1 MKRIPRITKKMRSL
15 KARKFNKIAEP
26 WGLAAVWN
34 KSLSQVEKREVK
46 PRDYLWATDA
56 SKSPVDTFL
65 SMKGTLASNPPN
77 ARSLRKF
84 EAGDVFE
91 WVVSMLLMRAGILK
105 TSQQRCEY
113 QYKGLLRVSGKI
125 DYIAGGKPDLK
136 KIKAELDELD
146 LPDVFKRGAL
156 KIVAH
161 IKAKYP
167 DGLPEMP
174 FEVKSISSFLA
185 DGMERKNRSIKHHRT
200 QLYHYLKAARYDT
213 GMIIYICRDDLR
225 MFEFAVQLNDK
236 ETEKEYKGYIKTMT
250 EWYKADMQPTI
261 EDPIVFD
268 EDMGKFSKN
277 FKVEY
282 SQYLKKLYGF
292 SEPRKY
298 SELVSPK
305 VQKWNRVLGR
315 VKKGEKMTEKNLE
328 AIKEMAADGFNYKKI
343 ISQFA
348 TSDEE

>member
-1 MKRIPRITKKMRSL
+1 MKRIPRVTKRMRSL
-15 KARKFNKIAEP
+15 KASKFNKINEP
-26 WGLAAVWN
+26 WGIANVWN

-46 PRDYLWATDA
+46 KRDYLWATDA

-65 SMKGTLASNPPN
+65 SMKGTPQSNPPN

-91 WVVSMLLMRAGILK
+91 WIVSMLLMRAGILK

-125 DYIAGGKPDLK
+125 DYVAGGKPDIK
-136 KIKAELDELD
+136 KIKEELDTLD
-146 LPDVFKRGAL
+146 VPEVFKRGAL
-156 KIVAH
+156 KIVNH

-167 DGLPEMP
+167 TGLPEMP

-185 DGMERKNRSIKHHRT
+185 DGMERKNNSIKHHRT

-225 MFEFAVQLNDK
+225 MFEFAVQLSDK
-236 ETEKEYKGYIKTMT
+236 DIEKEYKGFIKKMT
-250 EWYKADMQPTI
+250 EWYKKDEQPTI

-282 SQYLKKLYGF
+282 SAYLNKLYGF
-292 SEPRKY
+292 KEPRKY
-298 SELVSPK
+298 SELVAPK
-305 VQKWNRVLGR
+305 VSKWNRVLSR
-315 VKKGEKMTEKNLE
+315 VKKGEKMTDNNLE
-328 AIKEMAADGFNYKKI
+328 ALKEMETDGFNYKDI
-343 ISQFA
+343 IKKFA
-348 TSDEE
+348 NTEEE